1 MKKTRKRTLTLDQ
14 DEMLPEYDLRTAK
27 GIRGKYYQAMR
38 QGYRITVH
46 RKDGTTLVKEV
57 KPKDTILL
65 EPDVQEYFPDSK
77 SVNTALR
84 SVIASVPL
92 KRTIR
97 KGEAQ
102 RAYGLRQVAKT
113 KRPNH

>member
-1 MKKTRKRTLTLDQ
+1 MKKTKSRKPNSDQ
-14 DEMLPEYDLRTAK
+14 DEMLPEYDLRAVK
-27 GIRGKYYQAMR
+27 GVRGKYYRAM
-38 QGYRITVH
+38 QKGYTISIH
-46 RKDGTTLVKEV
+46 KKDGTTVVKEV
-57 KPKDTILL
+57 KPKGTILL

-102 RAYGLRQVAKT
+102 RAYRLRQVAKP